1 MKYLSGKTNMKIMKK
16 LFIASLVLLAQLA
29 YTQEPPKIDQLVND
43 FSNTLSS
50 QEAEALTRKLI
61 AYNDSTS
68 SQVAILIV
76 DTYGNYEPSDY
87 NVRVFD
93 QSKIGTKEQDNGI
106 LISLAMSDR
115 KMWITTGYGMEDRI
129 TDAASKTIVEEYMK
143 PAFRNG
149 DYYGGLDQATTIIFD
164 LAAGR
169 YKADKIANS
178 NAEKGFGVAGFI
190 IIFIIITLISK
201 VGRIRNHHM
210 GGGSLNFLTVMMLLG
225 SSNRHGGSYSD
236 FNSGGGGFGGF
247 GGGMTGGGGAGGS
260 W

>member
-1 MKYLSGKTNMKIMKK
+1 MKIMKK
-16 LFIASLVLLAQLA
+16 LLIASLVLLAQLA
-29 YTQEPPKIDQLVND
+29 YAQELPKNTNELVND
-43 FSNTLSS
+43 FTNTLSA
-50 QEAEALTRKLI
+50 QEKAALTRKLV

-68 SQVAILIV
+68 TQVAIIIV
-76 DTYGNYEPSDY
+76 DTYGNYEPSDF

-93 QSKIGTKEQDNGI
+93 EWKIGQESKDNGI

-115 KMWITTGYGMEDRI
+115 KMWITSGYGMEDRV

-169 YKADKIANS
+169 YKADKIANNS
-178 NAEKGFGVAGFI
+178 SGQGLGIFGFI
-190 IIFIIITLISK
+190 IIFIIITIISK
-201 VGRIRNHHM
+201 IGRIRKHHM
-210 GGGSLNFLTVMMLLG
+210 GGGSLSFLTIMMLLG
-225 SSNRHGGSYSD
+225 SSNRHGGSFGN
-236 FNSGGGGFGGF
+236 FNSGGGGFGGGGGGFGGF